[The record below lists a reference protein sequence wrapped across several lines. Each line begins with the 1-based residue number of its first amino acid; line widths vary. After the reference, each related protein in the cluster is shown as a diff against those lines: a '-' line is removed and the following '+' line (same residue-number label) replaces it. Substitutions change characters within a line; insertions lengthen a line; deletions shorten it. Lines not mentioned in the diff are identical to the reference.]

1 MKIKLRRRK
10 MERKKYL
17 IIAVVVTIAT
27 AIAVIATLKLFKSDE
42 IKYEESD
49 KAFARTFTGICEP
62 GKYEIKSLDVYY
74 SEDTGTYYYNIKYK
88 LYVDLNKKW
97 EDIDEVM
104 YGPYGKI
111 HNMYCLSWDDLS
123 GFEDI
128 NEEYK
133 ETKKNGVHK
142 TYTVDDVEKLIDEA
156 FED

>member
-1 MKIKLRRRK
+1 MQEKHIFFS
-10 MERKKYL
+10 L
-17 IIAVVVTIAT
+17 ILTKAELVAV
-27 AIAVIATLKLFKSDE
+27 
-42 IKYEESD
+42 
-49 KAFARTFTGICEP
+49 
-62 GKYEIKSLDVYY
+62 
-74 SEDTGTYYYNIKYK
+74 
-88 LYVDLNKKW
+88 KW